1 MSLSRGSPSTHV
13 SVQRSLLGGLC
24 SRFFSIHRDLCP
36 RGCLCPGG
44 LFRGA
49 GLRPE
54 SRSPPP
60 VDRLTDR
67 CKNITFSQLRLR
79 AVIKSMSDRKFIF
92 FLFDGNGFSAK
103 PDVSFFFRF
112 QRPIDSTNY
121 AERIQV

>member
-1 MSLSRGSPSTHV
+1 MSLSRGLCWEV
-13 SVQRSLLGGLC
+13 SVQG
-24 SRFFSIHRDLCP
+24 FFLYRDLCP

-79 AVIKSMSDRKFIF
+79 AVIKSMSERKFIF
-92 FLFDGNGFSAK
+92 FLFDGNGFSAN
-103 PDVSFFFRF
+103 PMFLSFFDFRDLLIPQTMLKEF
-112 QRPIDSTNY
+112 KS
-121 AERIQV
+121 ERQFRIADVP

>member
-1 MSLSRGSPSTHV
+1 MSLSRGLCWEV
-13 SVQRSLLGGLC
+13 SVQG
-24 SRFFSIHRDLCP
+24 FFLYRDLCP

-60 VDRLTDR
+60 VDRLTER

-79 AVIKSMSDRKFIF
+79 AVIKSMSERKFIF
-92 FLFDGNGFSAK
+92 FLFDGNGFSAN
-103 PDVSFFFRF
+103 PMFLSFFDFRDLLIPQTMLKEF
-112 QRPIDSTNY
+112 KS
-121 AERIQV
+121 ERQFRIADVP